1 MKFSFVYFIVL
12 LFNLALFTSCKQA
25 VPEKD
30 FQRIR
35 NDIFWDTQDGEP
47 SSVKAAVFSSSW
59 TRKRAL
65 ESIIGMVPGTMRL
78 PYIAMIH
85 P

>member
-47 SSVKAAVFSSSW
+47 IFS
-59 TRKRAL
+59 RRRYFQVR
-65 ESIIGMVPGTMRL
+65 GPGNGRWKVL
-78 PYIAMIH
+78 LVWCPVQ
-85 P
+85 